1 MRVRITPMKR
11 RYLTILSLL
20 FFASL
25 SAQSIEESFLKSLP
39 AGIQDSMIEDYD
51 SGTQEKTYNQ
61 KPQTRINNLESKLLE
76 IKRDLNDFESQIN
89 REIDQDTSVLADFGY
104 NFFDSYQTSFSAIL
118 EQNPS
123 ETYILG
129 YEDVLS
135 IQFTGKINKMLK
147 AKVQR
152 DGSVNI
158 ANVGQIF
165 IGGLELQEAIN
176 LIKTTVSNTQL
187 GVQSYVSLESIRDI
201 NIFLAGEV
209 ENPGFYTLPGGSNV
223 LSLLHAAGGVK
234 KTGSLRNIKH
244 KRANITIADVD
255 LYELLIFGN
264 TNNFKMLRN
273 GDVILVGPKGLSAA
287 ISGSVG
293 HSAIY
298 EMIEGEGFEDLINFS
313 HGFSN
318 HASISDIKLLRANGE
333 ESAISLSDLFKQPL
347 NNGDNVLVY
356 GFDPS
361 AVGIISV
368 DISGQVKKP
377 GTYNLKSGTK
387 LSELINLAGGYKEYA
402 YPLAGRLYRESA
414 KELEKKF
421 FERSYNELISYLA
434 SNSTGSGGPSASFGG
449 IGESTIQ
456 ITLSEL
462 KNISPSGRVAAEF
475 RLSKIGDQPELDTIL
490 LDGDEITIPEFS
502 QEIYMMGQVMNVGAL
517 SHKNEFTA
525 SDYIELSGGLGK
537 YADEDRII
545 VIFPNGDSKRIALNE
560 RKFFKEK
567 IFLDPGTIIY
577 APRDVGKVEG
587 INYAATIAPII
598 SSIALS
604 IASLNSINN

>member
-1 MRVRITPMKR
+1 MRVRIKPMKLR
-11 RYLTILSLL
+11 FLPILSL
-20 FFASL
+20 FIFASL
-25 SAQSIEESFLKSLP
+25 SAQSIEENFLKSLP
-39 AGIQDSMIEDYD
+39 AGIQDSMMEDFNSD
-51 SGTQEKTYNQ
+51 TKEKTYNQ

-76 IKRDLNDFESQIN
+76 IKRDLNNFESQIN
-89 REIDQDTSVLADFGY
+89 REIDQDSSVLSDFGY

-165 IGGLELQEAIN
+165 VGGLELQEAIN
-176 LIKTTVSNTQL
+176 LIKSTVSNTQL
-187 GVQSYVSLESIRDI
+187 GVQSYVSMESIRDI
-201 NIFLAGEV
+201 NVFLTGEV

-223 LSLLHAAGGVK
+223 LSLLHAAGGVQ

-244 KRANITIADVD
+244 KRANQTLAHVD
-255 LYELLIFGN
+255 LYELFIFGN
-264 TNNFKMLRN
+264 TNNFQMLRN
-273 GDVILVGPKGLSAA
+273 GDVILVGPKEFSAA
-287 ISGSVG
+287 ISGRVG

-298 EMIEGEGFEDLINFS
+298 EMREGEGFEDLINFS
-313 HGFSN
+313 HGIN
-318 HASISDIKLLRANGE
+318 DQTSISSIKLLRANGE
-333 ESAISLSDLFKQPL
+333 EITFSLSELYKNRL

-361 AVGIISV
+361 AIGIISV

-377 GTYNLKSGTK
+377 GKYNLKRGTK
-387 LSELINLAGGYKEYA
+387 LSELINLAGGYNEYA
-402 YPLAGRLYRESA
+402 YPLAGSLYRVSA
-414 KELEKKF
+414 KELEKQF

-434 SNSTGSGGPSASFGG
+434 SQSTGSGGSAVSFGG

-490 LDGDEITIPEFS
+490 LDGDEINIPEFS
-502 QEIYMMGQVMNVGAL
+502 KEIYVMGQVMNIGTL
-517 SHKNEFTA
+517 SHKNELTA

-537 YADEDRII
+537 FADEDRLI
-545 VIFPNGDSKRIALNE
+545 VIFPNGDSQRISFNE
-560 RKFFKEK
+560 SKFFKEK
-567 IFLDPGTIIY
+567 VFLDPGTIIY